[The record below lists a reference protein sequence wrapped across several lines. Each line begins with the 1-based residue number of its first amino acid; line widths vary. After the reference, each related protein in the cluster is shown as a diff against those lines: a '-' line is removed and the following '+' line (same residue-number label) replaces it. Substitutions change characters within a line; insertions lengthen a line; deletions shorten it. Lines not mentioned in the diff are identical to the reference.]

1 MTVVLQKNGQTSPE
15 KQQHFVDVFF
25 SLHCRHYE
33 DDFEPEDEDMSPDTH
48 NLGSGE
54 PRHTDL
60 NKRGVQ
66 KSSKSIEDD
75 IYDFSNSASS
85 Y

>member
-1 MTVVLQKNGQTSPE
+1 
-15 KQQHFVDVFF
+15 
-25 SLHCRHYE
+25 
-33 DDFEPEDEDMSPDTH
+33 MSPDTH

-85 Y
+85 YWIEQLTHSEPYEVNN